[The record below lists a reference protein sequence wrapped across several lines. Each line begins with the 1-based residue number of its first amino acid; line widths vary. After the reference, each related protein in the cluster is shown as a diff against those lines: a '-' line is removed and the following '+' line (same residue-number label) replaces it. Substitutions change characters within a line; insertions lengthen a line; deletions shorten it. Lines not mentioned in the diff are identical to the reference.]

1 MDGMKLIDASE
12 VTTRKKTSKTDIK
25 KAQKSPMKVITED
38 SKKSTEDDTSRSG
51 VVSRS
56 NIVKSDVVSGPDI
69 VKSDVVKHGVVA
81 DIDPE
86 ASIGNRTIRAIKLKE
101 EIYYGPKNA
110 NKNKFV
116 RMYKKLDLRWI
127 TEVSINGMMVD
138 GWFNKDKSQY
148 IIKLLELDGFKR
160 FKFYGCDEIYDYFVG
175 LHGVTFDHNKENSL
189 SSNYLNNKVNSEA
202 NNKVSSEA
210 NNKVSSEANNKVSSE
225 ANNKDG
231 NNVNNE
237 GNVKESL
244 IGATNQSG
252 VISATEDND
261 EEYRFIGADLW
272 SGYRIRQLLKNMPDN
287 WGIIWSK
294 KQNEK

>member
-12 VTTRKKTSKTDIK
+12 VTTRKKTSKVDIK
-25 KAQKSPMKVITED
+25 KVQKSPMKVITED
-38 SKKSTEDDTSRSG
+38 SQKSTADDMSRNGDVSG
-51 VVSRS
+51 SD
-56 NIVKSDVVSGPDI
+56 IVKSDVVSGPDT

-81 DIDPE
+81 DIAPE

-101 EIYYGPKNA
+101 DIYYGPKNV

-127 TEVSINGMMVD
+127 TEVPINGMMVD

>member
-160 FKFYGCDEIYDYFVG
+160 FKFCGCDEIYDYFVG
-175 LHGVTFDHNKENSL
+175 LHGVTFDHNEENSL
-189 SSNYLNNKVNSEA
+189 GSNYINNKVNSEA
-202 NNKVSSEA
+202 NNK
-210 NNKVSSEANNKVSSE
+210 
-225 ANNKDG
+225 DG
-231 NNVNNE
+231 SNVNNE